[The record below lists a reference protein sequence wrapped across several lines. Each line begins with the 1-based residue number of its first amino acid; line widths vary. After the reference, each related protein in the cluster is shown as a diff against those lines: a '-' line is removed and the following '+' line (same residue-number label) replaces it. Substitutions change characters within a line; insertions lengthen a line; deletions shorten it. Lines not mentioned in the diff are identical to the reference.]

1 MIFHPHSGPKS
12 SPLPFTKSRSH
23 ERRERGHNSFTNR
36 EALWQQLEQQ
46 SDKRWDMVVV
56 GGGII
61 GAGVLREATRLGLS
75 ILLIEQKDFA
85 WGTSSRSSKMV
96 HGGLR
101 YIAQG
106 DIKLTRQSVQ
116 ERERLFTEAPGLI
129 YNTSNYFLIKK
140 WQIPGRYIMGL
151 VLALYDKLA
160 GIKDRR
166 FISALKVSQHFPGIN
181 EDDIKGACCYSDA
194 GTDDARLV
202 LRILQES
209 VQAGGQILNYVKAV
223 KLNKTDGKVTG
234 VQVENIADDTAQNK
248 PALTINA
255 SVVINA
261 TGAWADN
268 LRGQVVQKKS
278 IRPLRGSHMIFSQR
292 KFPVNGSLMIFH
304 PRDKRPVFI
313 FPWEG
318 ATVVGTTDLDHD
330 RDLDIEASITKEE
343 VDYLFEVL
351 STHFPAKKLSVKDV
365 IASYAGV
372 RPVMSSN
379 KNKAPSKERRDHAVW
394 AENGL
399 VTVSGGKLTTFRL
412 TALDALKAAG
422 PWLNK
427 NRVSSQTDVILDQRI
442 FSPLDPE
449 LMVGFTSYNTNWLKR
464 LSGRYGA
471 EAKEL
476 LNHARKDETGLIETT
491 EFCLAELR
499 WAARNESVVHLDDLL
514 LRRTRLGLLLK
525 NGAEQLFTKLE
536 RICKQELGW
545 DKDKWQ
551 LEVSRYRNIWQNH
564 YSLPTSV
571 TSSS

>member
-1 MIFHPHSGPKS
+1 MKK
-12 SPLPFTKSRSH
+12 FTT
-23 ERRERGHNSFTNR
+23 FTDRN
-36 EALWQQLEQQ
+36 ELWQQLKQNP
-46 SDKRWDMVVV
+46 DKHWDMIVV

-75 ILLIEQKDFA
+75 VLLIEQKDFA

-116 ERERLFTEAPGLI
+116 ERERLFAQAPGLI
-129 YNTSNYFLIKK
+129 YHTKNYFLIKK
-140 WQIPGRYIMGL
+140 WQFPGRYIMGL
-151 VLALYDKLA
+151 ALMLYDKLA
-160 GIKDRR
+160 GIKDHH
-166 FISALKVSQHFPGIN
+166 FINASQVSQFFPDIN
-181 EDDIKGACCYSDA
+181 KDDIKGAYYYSDT

-209 VQAGGQILNYVKAV
+209 VLAGGQVLNYARAI
-223 KLNKTDGKVTG
+223 KLNRTDGKVTG
-234 VQVENIADDTAQNK
+234 IQIENVADETTEKK
-248 PALTINA
+248 PSLTINA

-268 LRGQVVQKKS
+268 LRGQVGKKKC
-278 IRPLRGSHMIFSQR
+278 IRPLRGSHMIFAQQR
-292 KFPVNGSLMIFH
+292 FPIDGILMILH

-330 RDLDIEASITKEE
+330 GDLDIEASITGEE

-351 STHFPAKKLSVKDV
+351 TTYFPANKLSEKDV

-372 RPVMSSN
+372 RPVMSSD
-379 KNKAPSKERRDHAVW
+379 KSKAPSKERRDHAVW
-394 AENGL
+394 TEKGL

-427 NRVSSQTDVILDQRI
+427 NRVSSQTDVIVDQRV
-442 FSPLDPE
+442 FSPVDPE
-449 LMVGFTSYNTNWLKR
+449 LMNGFASYDTNWLKR

-476 LNHARKDETGLIETT
+476 LNLARKEENELIKTT
-491 EFCLAELR
+491 QFCLAECR

-525 NGAEQLFTKLE
+525 NGAEELFAKLE
-536 RICKQELGW
+536 IICNQELGW
-545 DKDKWQ
+545 DKNKWQ
-551 LEVSRYRNIWQNH
+551 KEVFRYQNIWRNH
-564 YSLPTSV
+564 YSLPG
-571 TSSS
+571 